1 MRRTA
6 DEIMER
12 GGFLPTDTG
21 RYVTILR
28 EQTRQQVERGMLDR
42 SPGTWGPDARDFKT
56 GEWKIDAEARA
67 KVLLA
72 IEWDMEHG
80 HSCRIECID
89 GPPWGWT
96 YNTRTMKRSFQI
108 KWHMIWPWLGDLNRN
123 LRMRYRIWRDRHIIN
138 PYEENDD

>member
-21 RYVTILR
+21 PYVTTLR
-28 EQTRQQVERGMLDR
+28 EQTREQVKRGLVDR
-42 SPGTWGPDARDFKT
+42 SPGTWGPDAIDFKT

-72 IEWDMEHG
+72 IEWRMQHG

-96 YNTRTMKRSFQI
+96 FNTRTMKRSFRI
-108 KWHMIWPWLGDLNRN
+108 NWRMIGPWLGDLR
-123 LRMRYRIWRDRHIIN
+123 RRFEMQSRIWQDRGIVN
-138 PYEENDD
+138 PYED